1 MRLMLGVGVAG
12 LVLGLSG
19 CGPFDRDAALEKDL
33 LKMAGVEKVDVDD
46 RRVEFSDV
54 KESDLKPVADRIAEW
69 DDDGGLATRLGGW
82 DLTSNGVVVGS
93 DVARHQ
99 LPDEA
104 VAAFVELAGLGL
116 DQYTSDEIKPFGVG
130 RIDDAFRVSLKG
142 VEDPMG
148 VTITVLKALGE
159 HATRYGTLSVE
170 APGGFHVLV
179 GMDKLDAS
187 LIGSVVTDLESLP
200 DWSAYDGTSVQVGG
214 INEKPNQI
222 QLIFDVPL
230 ADTVDAN
237 RSALAAQAKLVNP
250 NELFVSVADVPSKGF
265 LLVMGTIEEVEGEV
279 AVLEELKRS
288 PIASVTYIGGGTD
301 TWLVLTVKAEADLL
315 TVAQDAE
322 RVGVS
327 RLEMS
332 IEGQDPISDE
342 VEGTPAELIK
352 QLSR

>member
-1 MRLMLGVGVAG
+1 MLGVGVAG
-12 LVLGLSG
+12 MVLGLSG
-19 CGPFDRDAALEKDL
+19 CGPFDRDATLEKDL
-33 LKMAGVEKVDVDD
+33 LKMAGVVKVDVDD
-46 RRVEFSDV
+46 RRVELADV
-54 KESDLKPVADRIAEW
+54 EEADLKPVADRIAEW
-69 DDDGGLATRLGGW
+69 DDDGGLATRLDGW
-82 DLTSNGVVVGS
+82 DLTGNGVVLGS
-93 DVARHQ
+93 DVAQQQ
-99 LPDEA
+99 LPNEA
-104 VAAFVELAGLGL
+104 VAAFVELAGLDL
-116 DQYTSDEIKPFGVG
+116 DRYTTEEIKPFGSG
-130 RIDDAFRVSLKG
+130 GIDDSFRVSLKG

-148 VTITVLKALGE
+148 VTVTVLKSLGE

-179 GMDKLDAS
+179 AMDKLDAS

-200 DWSAYDGTSVQVGG
+200 DWSTYDGASVQVGG
-214 INEKPNQI
+214 FNEKPNKI
-222 QLIFDVPL
+222 GLHFNVPL

-250 NELFVSVADVPSKGF
+250 NDLFVSVTDAPSDGI
-265 LLVMGTIEEVEGEV
+265 LLVMGTIEEVGAEV
-279 AVLEELKRS
+279 AVLQGLKDS
-288 PIASVTYIGGGTD
+288 PIASITYVGGGTD
-301 TWLVLTVKAEADLL
+301 TWLVLTVKTQADLL

-332 IEGQDPISDE
+332 IEAQDPNGDK

>member
-1 MRLMLGVGVAG
+1 MRLMLGVGLAG
-12 LVLGLSG
+12 MVLGLSG
-19 CGPFDRDAALEKDL
+19 CGPFDRGAALEKDL

-69 DDDGGLATRLGGW
+69 EDDGGLATRLDGW
-82 DLTSNGVVVGS
+82 DLMSNGVVVGS
-93 DVARHQ
+93 DVAHQQ
-99 LPDEA
+99 LPNDA

-116 DQYTSDEIKPFGVG
+116 DRYTSEEIKPFGSG
-130 RIDDAFRVSLKG
+130 GIDDSFRVSLKG

-148 VTITVLKALGE
+148 VTISVLKALGD

-179 GMDKLDAS
+179 AMDKLDGS

-200 DWSAYDGTSVQVGG
+200 DWSAYDGALVQVGG
-214 INEKPNQI
+214 LNEKPNKI
-222 QLIFDVPL
+222 GLHFNVPL

-250 NELFVSVADVPSKGF
+250 NGLFVSVTDVPSEGI
-265 LLVMGTIEEVEGEV
+265 LLVMGAIEEVEAEV
-279 AVLEELKRS
+279 AVLEGLKDS
-288 PIASVTYIGGGTD
+288 PIASVTFIGGGAD
-301 TWLVLTVKAEADLL
+301 SWLVLTVKTHTDLL

-332 IEGQDPISDE
+332 IEGQDPLGDK

-352 QLSR
+352 QLSP

>member
-1 MRLMLGVGVAG
+1 MLGVGVAG

-19 CGPFDRDAALEKDL
+19 CGPFDRDAALEEDL
-33 LKMAGVEKVDVDD
+33 LKMAGVEAVDVDD
-46 RRVEFSDV
+46 RRVEFAEV

-69 DDDGGLATRLGGW
+69 EDDGGLATMLDGW

-93 DVARHQ
+93 DAAQ
-99 LPDEA
+99 QELPNEA

-116 DQYTSDEIKPFGVG
+116 DRYTSEEIKPFGSG
-130 RIDDAFRVSLKG
+130 GIDDSFRVSLNG

-148 VTITVLKALGE
+148 VTITVLKALGD

-179 GMDKLDAS
+179 EMDKLDAS
-187 LIGSVVTDLESLP
+187 LIGSIVTDLESLP
-200 DWSAYDGTSVQVGG
+200 DWSAYDGASVQVGG
-214 INEKPNQI
+214 INEKPNRIGLYFQ
-222 QLIFDVPL
+222 VPL

-237 RSALAAQAKLVNP
+237 RSALAVQAKLVNP
-250 NELFVSVADVPSKGF
+250 NDLFVSVTDVPSEGI
-265 LLVMGTIEEVEGEV
+265 LLVMGTVEEVEGEV
-279 AVLEELKRS
+279 AVLEGLKDS
-288 PIASVTYIGGGTD
+288 PIASVTYVGGGTD
-301 TWLVLTVKAEADLL
+301 TWLVLTVKTEADLL

-332 IEGQDPISDE
+332 IEGENPIDDKL
-342 VEGTPAELIK
+342 EGTPAELIK

>member
-1 MRLMLGVGVAG
+1 MLGVGVAG
-12 LVLGLSG
+12 MVLGLSG
-19 CGPFDRDAALEKDL
+19 CGPFDRDAALENDL
-33 LKMAGVEKVDVDD
+33 LRMAGVEAVDVDD

-69 DDDGGLATRLGGW
+69 EDDGGFAARLDGW

-93 DVARHQ
+93 DVAQQQ
-99 LPDEA
+99 LPNEA
-104 VAAFVELAGLGL
+104 VAAFVELAGLEL
-116 DQYTSDEIKPFGVG
+116 DQYTSEEIKPFGG
-130 RIDDAFRVSLKG
+130 GGIDDSFRVSLEG

-148 VTITVLKALGE
+148 VTITVLKALGD

-179 GMDKLDAS
+179 AMDKLDAS

-200 DWSAYDGTSVQVGG
+200 DWSAYDGALVQVGG
-214 INEKPNQI
+214 INEEPNEI
-222 QLIFDVPL
+222 RLHFNVPL

-250 NELFVSVADVPSKGF
+250 NDLSVSVTDVPSNGI
-265 LLVMGTIEEVEGEV
+265 LLVMGTVAKVEAEV
-279 AVLEELKRS
+279 AVLEGLKDS

-301 TWLVLTVKAEADLL
+301 TWLVLAVKKQADLL
-315 TVAQDAE
+315 AVAQDAK

-332 IEGQDPISDE
+332 VEGQDAIGDK
-342 VEGTPAELIK
+342 VEGTPAELIR

>member
-1 MRLMLGVGVAG
+1 MLGVGVAG

-46 RRVEFSDV
+46 QLVVFSDV

-69 DDDGGLATRLGGW
+69 DADGGLATGLDGW
-82 DLTSNGVVVGS
+82 DLMSNGVVVGS
-93 DVARHQ
+93 DVAQQR
-99 LPDEA
+99 LPNDA
-104 VAAFVELAGLGL
+104 VAAFVELAAL
-116 DQYTSDEIKPFGVG
+116 DLDRYTSEEIKPFGSAG
-130 RIDDAFRVSLKG
+130 IDDSFRVSLKG
-142 VEDPMG
+142 VEDPME
-148 VTITVLKALGE
+148 VTTTVLKALGD

-170 APGGFHVLV
+170 APGGFRILV
-179 GMDKLDAS
+179 GMDRLDAS
-187 LIGSVVTDLESLP
+187 LIDSVVMDLESLP
-200 DWSAYDGTSVQVGG
+200 DWRAYDGASVQVGG
-214 INEKPNQI
+214 LNEKPNKI
-222 QLIFDVPL
+222 GLHFDVPL

-250 NELFVSVADVPSKGF
+250 NHLFVSVTDVPSDGI

-279 AVLEELKRS
+279 AVLEGLKDS
-288 PIASVTYIGGGTD
+288 PISSVTYVGGATD
-301 TWLVLTVKAEADLL
+301 TWLVLTVKKQADLL

-322 RVGVS
+322 RVGVG

-332 IEGQDPISDE
+332 IEGQDPLEDK